1 MEATQRSQPPHN
13 IALLPPPIFLGHLIP
28 FIELAKKLVFH
39 HNCTIT
45 LIILDDGSSMKSQKS
60 LLQGLPTTINTVFL
74 PPASTDDLPEN
85 ARVELLVSVRLT
97 RSFPALRDTLTS
109 LKQLGTPATALV
121 VDLFAID
128 AIDIAKQFEI
138 PAYLFHVIAT
148 NELSL
153 SVLMP
158 KLDESCTSEYRDME
172 EPITLPGS
180 IVLSPEDLPD
190 SMKER
195 NSEVHKWAL
204 DWCNK
209 FLEADGVMVNSF
221 LELELE
227 AFKDLEQ
234 RRPDVPPVYPV
245 GPLIRTGTEAESD
258 RGSECVKWLNDQPP
272 KSVLFVSFG
281 SGGTL
286 SVEQFNELALGL
298 EMSGHR
304 FLWVVRT
311 PQENIADAY
320 LNSQSI
326 VKDPLDFLPDG
337 FLERTKGR
345 GLVVASWAPQIQVL
359 SHRSTG
365 GFVTHCGWNS
375 ILESAVFGVP
385 MIAWPLCFEHRMNAV
400 FLTDGLKGAIRVKEN
415 ENGVVGREQIAQL
428 MKRLMQGEEGK
439 QIRNR
444 MNDVKIAAGNALS
457 QEGSSTQALAHVVQQ
472 WINWK

>member
-1 MEATQRSQPPHN
+1 MEATPRLQPPHN
-13 IALLPPPIFLGHLIP
+13 IALLPPPTFLGHLIP
-28 FIELAKKLVFH
+28 FIELAKKLVFQ

-45 LIILDDGSSMKSQKS
+45 LIILDD
-60 LLQGLPTTINTVFL
+60 
-74 PPASTDDLPEN
+74 DDLPEN
-85 ARVELLVSVRLT
+85 ASAELLVSIRLT

-109 LKQLGTPATALV
+109 LKELGTSAAALV

-128 AIDIAKQFEI
+128 AIDIAKQFGI
-138 PAYLFHVIAT
+138 QLTFFHVIAT
-148 NELSL
+148 YELSL
-153 SVLMP
+153 SVLLP
-158 KLDESCTSEYRDME
+158 KLDESCTSEYRDMVD
-172 EPITLPGS
+172 PITLPGS

-190 SMKER
+190 SLKER
-195 NSEVHKWAL
+195 NSEVHKWAI

-227 AFKDLEQ
+227 AFKDLE
-234 RRPDVPPVYPV
+234 RRLPGVPPVYPV

-258 RGSECVKWLNDQPP
+258 AGSECVKWLNDQPP

-286 SVEQFNELALGL
+286 SVQQFKELALGL
-298 EMSGHR
+298 EMCGQR

-311 PQENIADAY
+311 PQASAADAY
-320 LNSQSI
+320 LNTQST
-326 VKDPLDFLPDG
+326 VKDPLDYLPEG

-345 GLVVASWAPQIQVL
+345 GLVVVSWAPQIQVL

-375 ILESAVFGVP
+375 ILESAAFGVP
-385 MIAWPLCFEHRMNAV
+385 LIAWPLCFEHRMNAV
-400 FLTDGLKGAIRVKEN
+400 FLTDGLKGAIRVKPN
-415 ENGVVGREQIAQL
+415 ENGVVGREQIAELVQ
-428 MKRLMQGEEGK
+428 RLMEGEEGN
-439 QIRNR
+439 QIQKR
-444 MNDVKIAAGNALS
+444 MTDVKIAAGNALS
-457 QEGSSTQALAHVVQQ
+457 PEGSSTKALAHVVQQ